1 MINEFE
7 IKILDEN
14 YKSKLLDYFLNLEKE
29 LKKEGIGEI
38 LFQIVY
44 ELINNAIKANLKRIF
59 FLKKNY
65 SFENP
70 EEYQKGLYDFKK
82 TYKTFFLNLENFN
95 NQNNSEFQNEWI
107 KALTDLGLIV
117 RLIVDINQQRI
128 LIYIKN
134 NTKMLPQ
141 EEKRLRESLAKAM
154 KATNLVDFII
164 HYGQIEEE
172 GEGLGLALVVFLIRD
187 IGFSPEYF
195 RVYKEENNT
204 IARIEFPL
212 SKDYIPIREKW
223 KKNSN

>member
-14 YKSKLLDYFLNLEKE
+14 YKSKLYNYFLNLEKE
-29 LKKEGIGEI
+29 LKKEGLGEI

-70 EEYQKGLYDFKK
+70 EEYQKGLQDFRK
-82 TYKTFFLNLENFN
+82 TYKTFFLNLEDLN
-95 NQNNSEFQNEWI
+95 NQKNSEIYNEWI
-107 KALTDLGLIV
+107 QALIDLGLVV
-117 RLIVDINQQRI
+117 RLIVDINHQRI
-128 LIYIKN
+128 IIYIKN

-141 EEKRLRESLAKAM
+141 EEKILRENLAKAM
-154 KATNLVDFII
+154 KATNLIDFII
-164 HYGQIEEE
+164 HYGQIDEE

-187 IGFSPEYF
+187 IGFSPEHF
-195 RVYKEENNT
+195 RVYKDENNT

-212 SKDYIPIREKW
+212 SNDYIPIRQKW